1 MAESVT
7 LKVTKRDGRG
17 TRTARRM
24 RKQGQVPGVLY
35 GHGEATVSVALPADD
50 LVKAIRHGVRV
61 VDLDQGG
68 ALEKALIRDLQW
80 DPLGH
85 DIVHVDFARV
95 AADERIEVDVR
106 LELRGTAPG
115 VTAGGRLDQPLH
127 NLEVECLAISIPESI
142 RVNIGEMQI
151 GSVIHVRDLKL
162 PEGVVA
168 KNDPDAVVVQVTEP
182 LVEAEAPA
190 AAAPGAEGQAAEP
203 EVIGRQKAE
212 KEEEAEE

>member
-1 MAESVT
+1 MADSVT
-7 LKVTKRDGRG
+7 LKVSKRDGRG
-17 TRTARRM
+17 TRQARRL

-35 GHGEATVSVALPADD
+35 GHGEATVSVAL
-50 LVKAIRHGVRV
+50 LVDELSKAIRHGVRV

-68 ALEKALIRDLQW
+68 AVEKALIRDLQW

-95 AADERIEVDVR
+95 SLDERITVDVR
-106 LELRGTAPG
+106 LELRGTSPG

-142 RVNIGEMQI
+142 RVNISELQI
-151 GSVIHVRDLKL
+151 GGVLHVRDLKL
-162 PEGVVA
+162 PEGVIA

-182 LVEAEAPA
+182 LAEAEAPA
-190 AAAPGAEGQAAEP
+190 EAPGAEETAEP
-203 EVIGRQKAE
+203 EVIGRQKTE
-212 KEEEAEE
+212 KAEETEE